1 MNSINYAV
9 WPGDINHE
17 ERERAKKRKR
27 DNEDNSNNNNEEAD
41 TNDKDEDPI
50 HNLNKRACLSNR
62 YFSSEN
68 TIKLV
73 SGDKSTTTSTR
84 QTFTRNNAA
93 SGENDDFVRRR
104 DYLMKKLLQS
114 RTLPNLDEDQQTQ
127 LPQSKSS
134 VEIPVEITS
143 KKSSGEDV
151 EKKPTPLMT
160 IKRLR
165 ILSLYCIIMKYIY
178 H

>member
-1 MNSINYAV
+1 M
-9 WPGDINHE
+9 
-17 ERERAKKRKR
+17 
-27 DNEDNSNNNNEEAD
+27 
-41 TNDKDEDPI
+41 
-50 HNLNKRACLSNR
+50 
-62 YFSSEN
+62 
-68 TIKLV
+68 

-114 RTLPNLDEDQQTQ
+114 RTLPNLDEDQQI
-127 LPQSKSS
+127 LPSSKSS
-134 VEIPVEITS
+134 VEIPVEVTS
-143 KKSSGEDV
+143 KKSSGDDV
-151 EKKPTPLMT
+151 EEKPTPLMT

-165 ILSLYCIIMKYIY
+165 IPSLILYNNELYLLLSYFPLQSD